1 MTSLPI
7 TKAPARLPLWRRP
20 FAIIRENKRAYLI
33 INVASYG
40 LAIIGFLIGLAFPA
54 LSAEKV
60 TSLEDDGT
68 AELVGQLLN
77 TPPLFALIILCVN
90 VFRLSLLTI
99 VLPSL
104 VVPFAGLALFAYWAV
119 QIGITLAPATPDG
132 WVSLIPHSLTFVIE
146 LQAYVLFALGA
157 YLIGRSWLFPRSVG
171 TQNRRK
177 GYLQGVKQIGLV
189 ALPALV
195 LLIIGATWEA
205 YSIRYFVY
213 PLQQLLL

>member
-1 MTSLPI
+1 MTSLPT
-7 TKAPARLPLWRRP
+7 TKAPARSPLWRRP
-20 FAIIRENKRAYLI
+20 FTIIHENKRAYLI
-33 INVASYG
+33 INLATYG
-40 LAIIGFLIGLAFPA
+40 LAVIGFLIGLAFPE
-54 LSAEKV
+54 LSAAKA

-77 TPPLFALIILCVN
+77 TPPLFALIILGVN
-90 VFRLSLLTI
+90 VFQLSLLTI

-104 VVPFAGLALFAYWAV
+104 IVPFAGLALFAHWAV
-119 QIGITLAPATPDG
+119 QIGITLAPATPEG

-171 TQNRRK
+171 AQNRRK
-177 GYLQGVKQIGLV
+177 GYLQGLKQIGLL

-195 LLIIGATWEA
+195 LLIIGAVWEA